1 MQKLIEKLCDF
12 LPLLIFALAYYKS
25 DIVTATSCLI
35 IASLLALSVIYIIKR
50 KIPKV
55 MLFSNII
62 LIIFGGITV
71 FSGDSTFIKIKPTIL
86 YLSFAAILIYD
97 IIAKK
102 ALLKH
107 LFGQAFEL
115 DDKTYLALSKQWL
128 VFFIT
133 CAVLNEIIWRN
144 FSEKSWVYFKTFG
157 VVGLTFIF
165 TVYQVIVLQKKSK
178 SNIK

>member
-12 LPLLIFALAYYKS
+12 LPLLVFIIAYYKS
-25 DIVTATSCLI
+25 DIVTATTCLI
-35 IASLLALSVIYIIKR
+35 IASLLSLSVVYIIKR
-50 KIPKV
+50 KLPKIMV
-55 MLFSNII
+55 FSNII

-86 YLSFAAILIYD
+86 YLSFASILIYD
-97 IIAKK
+97 LIAKK

-115 DDKTYLALSKQWL
+115 DDKTYLNLSKQWL

-133 CAVLNEIIWRN
+133 CAVLNEVIWRN
-144 FSEKSWVYFKTFG
+144 FSERTWVSFKTFG
-157 VVGLTFIF
+157 VLGLTFVF
-165 TVYQVIVLQKKSK
+165 TLLQVVALQKKSK
-178 SNIK
+178 TNIK